1 MSIIKNTAAIS
12 LSILMAL
19 TSGQVVFAEG
29 EDKTNDSS
37 V

>member
-1 MSIIKNTAAIS
+1 MSIIKNTATIS

-29 EDKTNDSS
+29 EDETSNSS